1 MKDFRTQGQTL
12 LGEKNPRIEREEAW
26 NRKKST
32 AVEMQILWQKYQ
44 DEDKTKQ
51 TQGTKAPTNNSKS
64 VQIVK
69 KFMKD
74 EVKKQTIC
82 DWNIKVKKLTF
93 QGDFI
98 KLQIDEKENVLWKS
112 FVTNIPK

>member
-1 MKDFRTQGQTL
+1 MR
-12 LGEKNPRIEREEAW
+12 
-26 NRKKST
+26 
-32 AVEMQILWQKYQ
+32 
-44 DEDKTKQ
+44 
-51 TQGTKAPTNNSKS
+51 
-64 VQIVK
+64 
-69 KFMKD
+69 D

-82 DWNIKVKKLTF
+82 DWNSKVKKLTF